1 MEEEKQELKRQLKEE
16 KEIIVKLE
24 NEEKAKSRV
33 LHLVYEKLLGIEGR
47 TGEGSEQSE
56 VMGQIDQVI
65 EQKVDELK
73 LKLAQEQTEHE
84 KAYESLSKAE
94 DHIVLLYADIE
105 RLKNEASAKE
115 NALKLA

>member
-1 MEEEKQELKRQLKEE
+1 MKAEEKVNNLLKEKITLKEENEIKDATLKVMEEEKQELKRQLKEE

-47 TGEGSEQSE
+47 TGEGSEQPE

-73 LKLAQEQTEHE
+73 LKLAQE
-84 KAYESLSKAE
+84 
-94 DHIVLLYADIE
+94 
-105 RLKNEASAKE
+105 
-115 NALKLA
+115 